1 MTSVKFLSK
10 DESLYGFE
18 IKGHSSSDCDDVE
31 GKIVCSAVS
40 SAAYMAA
47 NTITEIIGDR
57 AEIFVDEAKMFL
69 SVKSPSRATVTVLK
83 GLKLH
88 LLELS
93 DQYSNNIKIN
103 GGAKHVKD

>member
-1 MTSVKFLSK
+1 MTSVKFLADKSG
-10 DESLYGFE
+10 LYGFE
-18 IKGHSSSDCDDVE
+18 ISGHSSINCEDEV

-47 NTITEIIGDR
+47 NTITEIIGDK
-57 AEIFVDEAKMFL
+57 AQIVVDEAKMFL
-69 SVKSPSRATVTVLK
+69 SVKSPSKATVTVLK